1 MDRLTL
7 RVPSHLIRRFDAA
20 AASRGG
26 RSRLLRRLMEEAAL
40 AALPEAVETSSARLS
55 GKLGLRLTP
64 ADLTV
69 LEAEAARAGMTR
81 TQWTVALIRA
91 RLHHRPQLS
100 RRDAVALIE
109 VQRELRRIGVNV
121 NQIARA
127 LNTAVMEGAVLDLE
141 VAQLAA
147 FSEEIRAH
155 LVGVRDAF
163 QGNLAYW
170 SEALRPPVRTRRA
183 RLTQAVLGAGAAGEA
198 RAARA
203 RLQRM
208 VRRAPEVMVKI
219 TGRTRDGGHLQR
231 HLDYITRNGKLFLE
245 GPDGESL
252 SGRAEVRT
260 LAEDWRDE
268 LLVAPQRRDAPVSLS
283 IVLSMPAGTDEGRV
297 HDAARAFAANLFADR
312 HPYVFALHTD
322 DRHPHVHL
330 TVRALGRDGERLN
343 PRKADLQLW
352 RETFA
357 AALRDRGVEAE
368 ATPRR
373 ARGVVRKAE
382 RTPVRK
388 LRERFERGDGPLPK
402 TLAGALESAARPPSS
417 EPVWEA
423 RLRQRQSAI
432 RRRLVVEALRLQASK
447 ADGDRRLGQDLERF
461 IRTLPPIL
469 TQREIL
475 ARALAGDR
483 GGADRR
489 RDQIRER

>member
-1 MDRLTL
+1 MTSNPTLDGVLIQWGERLFYPGNRIVKSQTPRL
-7 RVPSHLIRRFDAA
+7 HTSRQRADAIRR
-20 AASRGG
+20 RI
-26 RSRLLRRLMEEAAL
+26 
-40 AALPEAVETSSARLS
+40 
-55 GKLGLRLTP
+55 
-64 ADLTV
+64 
-69 LEAEAARAGMTR
+69 AGT
-81 TQWTVALIRA
+81 
-91 RLHHRPQLS
+91 
-100 RRDAVALIE
+100 
-109 VQRELRRIGVNV
+109 
-121 NQIARA
+121 
-127 LNTAVMEGAVLDLE
+127 
-141 VAQLAA
+141 
-147 FSEEIRAH
+147 
-155 LVGVRDAF
+155 
-163 QGNLAYW
+163 
-170 SEALRPPVRTRRA
+170 
-183 RLTQAVLGAGAAGEA
+183 
-198 RAARA
+198 
-203 RLQRM
+203 
-208 VRRAPEVMVKI
+208 VRRAPQVMVKV
-219 TGRTRDGGHLQR
+219 TGGGRGMAAIAAHFRYISKNGRLPIEDDRGVTEHGKDALQAIER
-231 HLDYITRNGKLFLE
+231 Q
-245 GPDGESL
+245 
-252 SGRAEVRT
+252 
-260 LAEDWRDE
+260 WRVGGAMIE
-268 LLVAPQRRDAPVSLS
+268 NHSPRREAFN
-283 IVLSMPAGTDEGRV
+283 IMLSMPRGTDPLIVQR
-297 HDAARAFAANLFADR
+297 AAREFAKIELADHRYVMVLHDHQAN
-312 HPYVFALHTD
+312 
-322 DRHPHVHL
+322 PHVHIS
-330 TVRALGRDGERLN
+330 VRAESKHGKRLN

-352 RETFA
+352 REIFA